1 MEITRQHIISFKH
14 WAVEGSS
21 QGWHFIP
28 GWWLPSQQDLALG
41 LCAQQC
47 FSHSQSL
54 SPCMLVKKNTS
65 LCAYSWSMIL
75 FGGFHNT
82 GKCPDKC
89 NLKRYKKKKK
99 KKQQMNKNP
108 IHAFRTLILC
118 LGNHGYCSFFIMW
131 KGLDPI
137 QCWVV
142 WLQSSKA
149 LKVVLGLSLWVIY
162 KGAIYKL
169 TESRWLSELF
179 DRGNSHWWFF
189 TGRL

>member
-99 KKQQMNKNP
+99 KATNEQKSNP
-108 IHAFRTLILC
+108 CIQNSYTLLRQSW
-118 LGNHGYCSFFIMW
+118 LLLFFHHV
-131 KGLDPI
+131 KRAGSYTVLSGLAAI
-137 QCWVV
+137 QWST
-142 WLQSSKA
+142 QSSA
-149 LKVVLGLSLWVIY
+149 GLKSMSNLQGSYLQTY
-162 KGAIYKL
+162 RK
-169 TESRWLSELF
+169 
-179 DRGNSHWWFF
+179 
-189 TGRL
+189 

>member
-99 KKQQMNKNP
+99 ATNEQKSNP
-108 IHAFRTLILC
+108 CIQNSYTLLRQSW
-118 LGNHGYCSFFIMW
+118 LLLFFHHV
-131 KGLDPI
+131 KRAGSYTVLSGLAAI
-137 QCWVV
+137 Q
-142 WLQSSKA
+142 
-149 LKVVLGLSLWVIY
+149 
-162 KGAIYKL
+162 
-169 TESRWLSELF
+169 
-179 DRGNSHWWFF
+179 
-189 TGRL
+189 